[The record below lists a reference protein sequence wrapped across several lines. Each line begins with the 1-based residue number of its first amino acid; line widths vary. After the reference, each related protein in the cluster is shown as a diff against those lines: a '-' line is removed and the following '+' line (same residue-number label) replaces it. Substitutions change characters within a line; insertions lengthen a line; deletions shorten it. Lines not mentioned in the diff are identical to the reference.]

1 MKSRLAAVSVTLA
14 ATLMLAAP
22 NAQAAPNGT
31 YKGKTDGEV
40 AVKLKVKKNRIVD
53 FETSVYASC
62 YSGSYLITFAFPP
75 AHQPKARTK
84 IKGNGS
90 FKVVFKGDPDVSF
103 NDDKRTL
110 KGKFKGGKVSGSIK
124 VEGLCTGD
132 AAFTAKRK

>member
-1 MKSRLAAVSVTLA
+1 MSVALAA
-14 ATLMLAAP
+14 LMLAAP
-22 NAQAAPNGT
+22 TARAAPNGA
-31 YKGKTDGEV
+31 YKGETDGDV

-84 IKGNGS
+84 IKGNGT
-90 FKVVFKGDPDVSF
+90 FRVVFKGDPDVSF

-110 KGKFKGGKVSGSIK
+110 KGRFKGGKVSGTLK
-124 VEGLCTGD
+124 VQGLCSAE
-132 AAFTAKRK
+132 AAFTATRK